1 MPFVKRAEAAERIGV
16 SRQRLEKLIKQGR
29 IIETDQGVDLDSA
42 IAYRSVTIDTVKE
55 LAGTARPP
63 ATAAAARSV
72 AKVKTDDDG
81 KPVVDFAA
89 AKTKRE
95 INNAALA
102 ELRYLEMAG
111 KLISAD
117 EVKAKEFEVARK
129 LRDRLLGIPARIQN
143 FITPQ
148 AMQVVTEEI
157 EAAIKEL
164 QEDAARIA
172 ERSD

>member
-29 IIETDQGVDLDSA
+29 IVETDKGVDLDSA
-42 IAYRSVTIDTVKE
+42 LAYRSVTIDTVKE
-55 LAGTARPP
+55 LS
-63 ATAAAARSV
+63 AAARSASPPTRTP
-72 AKVKTDDDG
+72 AKAKTDEDG

-95 INNAALA
+95 ANNAAIA
-102 ELRYLEMAG
+102 ELKYLEMAG
-111 KLISAD
+111 KLISVD